1 MTTLPYTS
9 ENGELRQMTEEEYA
23 DHIAEIANY
32 VPPIPSAVSMRQM
45 RLAIAELKKVTAVN
59 NAVKAIA
66 DEDERT
72 KIQIEWEHSAVV
84 DRNAMWFKTI
94 MDGIKYTEE
103 DIDNLFVKAAAL

>member
-45 RLAIAELKKVTAVN
+45 RLAIAEIKKITAVN
-59 NAVKAIA
+59 NAIKAIA
-66 DEDERT
+66 DEDQRT
-72 KIQIEWEHSAVV
+72 KVQIEWEHSAVV
-84 DRNAMWFKTI
+84 DRNAMWLKTI

-103 DIDNLFVKAAAL
+103 DIDNLFVKAATL

>member
-32 VPPIPSAVSMRQM
+32 VPPVPSAVSMRQM
-45 RLAIAELKKVTAVN
+45 RLAIAEIKKITAVN
-59 NAVKAIA
+59 NAIKAIA

-72 KIQIEWEHSAVV
+72 KVQIEWEHSAVV
-84 DRNAMWFKTI
+84 DRNVMWFKTI

-103 DIDNLFVKAAAL
+103 DIDNLFVKAATL

>member
-1 MTTLPYTS
+1 MSTLPYIS
-9 ENGELRQMTEEEYA
+9 ENGELRQMTEEQYA
-23 DHIAEIANY
+23 DHLAEIASY
-32 VPPIPSAVSMRQM
+32 VPPTPSAVSMRQM
-45 RLAIAELKKVTAVN
+45 RLAIADAKKITAIN
-59 NAVKAIA
+59 TAIKAIS

-72 KIQIEWEHSAVV
+72 RVQIEWEHSAVV

>member
-59 NAVKAIA
+59 NTIKAIA

>member
-1 MTTLPYTS
+1 MSTLPLTS
-9 ENGELRQMTEEEYA
+9 DNGEIRPMTEQEYA
-23 DHIAEIANY
+23 EHIDAIENY

-45 RLAIAELKKVTAVN
+45 RLAIAEAKKITAVN
-59 NAVKAIA
+59 NAIKAIA

-72 KIQIEWEHSAVV
+72 KVQIEWEHSAVV